1 MRALQVLELGQPP
14 RLREIEVPVPEKGQ
28 VRLRIA
34 ACGLNFADLL
44 MITGQY
50 QERPPLPFTLGLE
63 AAGTVDKLG
72 QDVRGLS
79 IGDKVA
85 VFGGS
90 GGLAEYGCFDARA
103 CVRLPDGMSFREG
116 AAFQVAYGTGHVAL
130 DHKAKLR
137 PDETLLVLGAAGG
150 VGLAAVEIGKRM
162 GGVVIACARGADRLA
177 VARAAGADH
186 LIDSEAEDI
195 KERVKSL
202 GGADVVYDPVGGH
215 QFEAALRACNR
226 DARIVVIGFASGS
239 VPPIPTNIILVKN
252 ISVLGLYWGGYLAFK
267 PHVITGSLE
276 TLFHWYGDGRLKPR
290 ISHALPLER
299 ALDALELLRSRRST
313 GKVVVTMSG

>member
-1 MRALQVLELGQPP
+1 MRALQVLERGQPP
-14 RLREIEVPVPEKGQ
+14 QLRKIEMPGPEKGQ

-63 AAGTVDKLG
+63 ATGTVDTLG

-79 IGDKVA
+79 IGDRVA
-85 VFGGS
+85 VFGGG
-90 GGLAEYGCFDARA
+90 GGLAEYGCFDARN
-103 CVRLPDGMSFREG
+103 CIRLPDGMPFQEG
-116 AAFQVAYGTGHVAL
+116 AAFQVAYGTSHVAL

-162 GGVVIACARGADRLA
+162 GAVVIACARGADRLA
-177 VARAAGADH
+177 VAKAAGADH
-186 LIDSEAEDI
+186 LIDSEDEDI
-195 KERVKSL
+195 KERVKSF

-215 QFEAALRACNR
+215 QFTAALRACNR
-226 DARIVVIGFASGS
+226 DARIVVIGFASGT
-239 VPPIPTNIILVKN
+239 VPPIPANIILVKN
-252 ISVLGLYWGGYLAFK
+252 ISVLGMYWGGYLAFK
-267 PHVITGSLE
+267 PQVVTDSLKA
-276 TLFHWYGDGRLKPR
+276 LLAWYDQGRLTPR
-290 ISHALPLER
+290 ISHVLPLER
-299 ALDALELLRSRRST
+299 ASDALELLRSRQST